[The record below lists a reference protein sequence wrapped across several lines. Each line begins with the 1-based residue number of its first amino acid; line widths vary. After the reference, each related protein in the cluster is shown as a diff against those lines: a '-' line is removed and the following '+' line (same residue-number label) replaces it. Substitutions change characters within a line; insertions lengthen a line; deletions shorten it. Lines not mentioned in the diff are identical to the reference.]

1 MNFKIGDRVV
11 PKKGSWYEE
20 GCGKT
25 AIVVEAPSRG
35 QVFVKFEDKM
45 EGYQRAYY
53 CEGNVELAV
62 NTKELL

>member
-20 GCGKT
+20 GRGKI
-25 AIVVEAPSRG
+25 AIVVEASNS
-35 QVFVKFEDKM
+35 QIFVKFEDKM

-53 CEGNVELAV
+53 CEGNIELAV